1 MNRLN
6 IKSFDVE
13 AKLKQ
18 AKLLEDLFFDRKDVV
33 AFRNSRGIP
42 NPGTWRGGKTELQEV
57 LHYHV
62 FGEFTKPFALEF
74 ENNTVFKPNRIGVYL
89 LNPDR
94 NTVKAACV
102 DVDGIKVSE
111 GSQYNGKAKTES
123 RSGHA
128 VGCLE
133 PDLEAKK
140 IVELGREVGVNVYL
154 EKTSSGSG
162 WHTWIFFS
170 EQVDAGIAKKLL
182 WLLAPRNAKTSK
194 GGIAEPGK
202 SPLEVFPKQAKAHSK
217 KLGNMVWLP
226 FWHGA
231 KQGNNQ
237 FYSSSHLDESIC
249 IESVDEVSRYTQDQC
264 LAAIKKL
271 EDMIPK
277 EERIEVT
284 QPEPKA
290 KAEKTSPLERSKA
303 SETKNKVSSE
313 NLDWKTWREKALEA
327 LDLKQVYGSK
337 LTDQKRSNGWIW
349 VHTDRSLAGGRLSAG
364 VSDGTGTA
372 EKGKY
377 HDFESGKSLSVF
389 DYIIDT
395 GTASDHIAACKH
407 LAKLTGIKIPK
418 SELELEYER
427 QAMEATIEANQFES
441 SLDNETETQTDS
453 NEIEY
458 GFGIESEDEQQ
469 NKKETKDPAKKKHGK
484 LSEIM
489 VNHGDLE
496 RLESETWS
504 AVKTFNGMN
513 PSYFRYNSKLSTVGI
528 GDFGEAKIST
538 LCPRS
543 IQSELAKIAYFYEGN
558 GPNKSVKNQ
567 VHPPLTLASGLDS
580 SPVMPLPFLHRVVS
594 TPFFNRQGELIVKHG
609 YDPVSS
615 CYLYLQNQNGS
626 IGKIPSKPTE
636 KEVSD
641 SIGIISN
648 HLEGFPFADEA
659 SRSNAISLFFLPFIR
674 DLIDGP
680 TPLHLIEA
688 PEKGTGKGML
698 AESLLYPF
706 VGSEL
711 HSIQV
716 PKSNDDE
723 WRKQIVSSL
732 LPSPQVILFDN
743 IVGKLDNAPLCSLL
757 TQRKWSARILGESR
771 DATFL
776 IVQIFVAT
784 GNNCR
789 VEGDMQRRT
798 LLIRLDAKTA
808 RPWERSNFK
817 YKLPDF
823 VKVNRWKIIES
834 ALILIKHWLGAG
846 APEKEISW
854 GSYEDYAKKIG
865 GLVEF
870 LGFRNWNGNAGELR
884 QNDKKELALLDL
896 IRQWWIN
903 DYKPELLGTTPRTA
917 KELVFVADQV
927 EYDFG
932 KANGEKA
939 KATRIGM
946 LLAPCRGR
954 VFELDMSSEYGT
966 EKEKILVRLD
976 VAENK
981 HHGIPYKL
989 SFV

>member
-1 MNRLN
+1 MLN
-6 IKSFDVE
+6 VKSFDVE
-13 AKLKQ
+13 LKLKQ
-18 AKLLEDLFFDRKDVV
+18 VKLLEDLFFARKDVV
-33 AFRNSRGIP
+33 AFKNSKGIP
-42 NPGTWRGGKTELQEV
+42 NPGTWHGGESGLKEILY
-57 LHYHV
+57 YHV

-74 ENNTVFKPNRIGVYL
+74 EGNTIFKPNRIGVYL
-89 LNPDR
+89 LNPNR
-94 NTVKAACV
+94 NTVIAACV
-102 DVDGIKVSE
+102 DIDGIKVPDD
-111 GSQYNGKAKTES
+111 S
-123 RSGHA
+123 RHNSKPPNASAVGHA

-133 PDLEAKK
+133 PESEVIK
-140 IVELGREVGVNVYL
+140 IIELGAKVGIKVEI

-162 WHTWIFFS
+162 FHAWVFFS

-182 WLLAPRNAKTSK
+182 WLLAPRDCKTSK
-194 GGIAEPGK
+194 GTIAEPGK

-226 FWHGA
+226 FWFGA

-237 FYSSSHLDESIC
+237 FYSDFKTILEYDSVEHFERYSQEECIKAISKLESI
-249 IESVDEVSRYTQDQC
+249 
-264 LAAIKKL
+264 
-271 EDMIPK
+271 IPK
-277 EERIEVT
+277 EKRIEAL

-290 KAEKTSPLERSKA
+290 KTDKLNPLERKT
-303 SETKNKVSSE
+303 SEKKDVEPVN
-313 NLDWKTWREKALEA
+313 DWRAWRERALEA
-327 LDLKQVYGSK
+327 LDLKQIYGSK
-337 LTDQKRSNGWIW
+337 LTDQKRANGWIW
-349 VHTDRSLAGGRLSAG
+349 MHTDKSLAGGRLSAG

-377 HDFESGKSLSVF
+377 HDFESGKSLSII
-389 DYIIDT
+389 DYIIDS
-395 GTASDHIAACKH
+395 GLAKDHISACKYV
-407 LAKLTGIKIPK
+407 AKITGIKVPK
-418 SELELEYER
+418 SELELEAER
-427 QAMEATIEANQFES
+427 QAMEGAMQENQFES
-441 SLDNETETQTDS
+441 ATDETVATEAQYE
-453 NEIEY
+453 NAENVEY
-458 GFGIESEDEQQ
+458 GFGIESDDEPE
-469 NKKETKDPAKKKHGK
+469 KEKTKDTTKKKHGK
-484 LSEIM
+484 LTEIM
-489 VNHGDLE
+489 TNHGDLE
-496 RLESETWS
+496 RLEFETWN
-504 AVKTFNGMN
+504 AIKVYNGLN

-528 GDFGEAKIST
+528 GDFGEAKISI

-558 GPNKSVKNQ
+558 GPGKSMKTQ
-567 VHPPLTLASGLDS
+567 VHPPLHVASGLDS
-580 SPVMPLPFLHRVVS
+580 SPAMPVPFLHRVVS

-609 YDPVSS
+609 YDPISS
-615 CYLYLQNQNGS
+615 CYLYLKDRDGN
-626 IGKIPSKPTE
+626 IGNIPNNPTK

-641 SIGIISN
+641 CIGIVSN

-659 SRSNAISLFFLPFIR
+659 SQTNAISLFFLPFIR
-674 DLIDGP
+674 DMIDGP

-698 AESLLYPF
+698 AETLLYPF
-706 VGSEL
+706 TGSEL

-823 VKVNRWKIIES
+823 VKVNRWKIIEA
-834 ALILIKHWLGAG
+834 ALTLVKYWLNAG
-846 APEKEISW
+846 APEKNVSW
-854 GSYEDYAKKIG
+854 GSYEDYARKIG

-870 LGFRNWNGNAGELR
+870 LGFKNWNGNTNELR

-903 DYKPELLGTTPRTA
+903 DYRPELLGTIPRTV
-917 KELVFVADQV
+917 KELVSVADQV

-939 KATRIGM
+939 KATRLGM

-954 VFELDMSSEYGT
+954 VFELDISSEYDTG
-966 EKEKILVRLD
+966 EKKILVRLD
-976 VAENK
+976 VSESK